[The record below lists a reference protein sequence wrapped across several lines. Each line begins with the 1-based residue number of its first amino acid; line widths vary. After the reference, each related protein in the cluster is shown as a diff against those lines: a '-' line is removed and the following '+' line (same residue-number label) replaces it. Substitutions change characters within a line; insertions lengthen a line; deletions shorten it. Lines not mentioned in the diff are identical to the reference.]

1 MNESRMTET
10 RLSLRGVSRAYRG
23 GAGVQDIDLTVLPG
37 EIHALVGLNGAGKST
52 LMKLMVGMLRPDA
65 GSIELLGENIR
76 ALSGNQW
83 ARVGALIEYPLAY
96 GELDGRTNLR
106 LAARLHGVPPAA
118 IGQVVEQIIEELD
131 LSRYAAVRA
140 RRMSLGNKQRLG
152 LAAAL
157 QHAPD
162 LIVLDE
168 PTNALDP
175 SGVILLRE
183 ALLRRAAAGAGVL
196 VSSHHLDEVARI
208 ASRISVIADGRMIG
222 TLDPDGVDIERRFFA
237 LVHDAM
243 AVAPVSR
250 NAHNDEAAAQ
260 CGAGGRSVGFRRT
273 EAA

>member
-1 MNESRMTET
+1 M
-10 RLSLRGVSRAYRG
+10 LG
-23 GAGVQDIDLTVLPG
+23 QDIRDL
-37 EIHALVGLNGAGKST
+37 
-52 LMKLMVGMLRPDA
+52 D
-65 GSIELLGENIR
+65 
-76 ALSGNQW
+76 GNQW

-118 IGQVVEQIIEELD
+118 IAPVVEQIIEELN
-131 LSRYAAVRA
+131 LGRYAAVRA

-157 QHAPD
+157 QHDPD

-183 ALLRRAAAGAGVL
+183 ALLRRASAGAGVL

-208 ASRISVIADGRMIG
+208 ATRISVIADGRMIG
-222 TLDPDGVDIERRFFA
+222 TLDPDGIDIERAFFA

-243 AVAPVSR
+243 AVTSMSRAAGQREPQRGAAPSPPWRHRRHPDCATPSR
-250 NAHNDEAAAQ
+250 WSSARPGRPGC
-260 CGAGGRSVGFRRT
+260 CGRPACCSRSG
-273 EAA
+273 

>member
-1 MNESRMTET
+1 MSEPLLN
-10 RLSLRGVSRAYRG
+10 LRGICRAYRG
-23 GAGVQDIDLTVLPG
+23 GAGVHDVDLTVLPG
-37 EIHALVGLNGAGKST
+37 EVHALVGLNGAGKST

-65 GSIELLGENIR
+65 GSIELLGQDIR
-76 ALSGNQW
+76 TMTGDHW
-83 ARVGALIEYPLAY
+83 VRVGALIEYPLAY
-96 GELDGRTNLR
+96 GELDGATNLH
-106 LAARLHGVPPAA
+106 LAARLHGVAPAR
-118 IGQVVEQIIEELD
+118 IPRVVARIVEELN
-131 LSRYAAVRA
+131 LSRYTAVKA

-157 QHAPD
+157 QHDPD

-208 ASRISVIADGRMIG
+208 ATRISVIADGRMIG
-222 TLDPDGVDIERRFFA
+222 TLDPDGVDIERAFFA

-243 AVAPVSR
+243 ASTR
-250 NAHNDEAAAQ
+250 
-260 CGAGGRSVGFRRT
+260 
-273 EAA
+273 